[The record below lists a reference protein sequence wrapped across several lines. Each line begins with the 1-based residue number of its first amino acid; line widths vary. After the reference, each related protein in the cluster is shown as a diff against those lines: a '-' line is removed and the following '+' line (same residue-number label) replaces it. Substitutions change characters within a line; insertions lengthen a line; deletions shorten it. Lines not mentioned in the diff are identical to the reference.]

1 MNKKDDIQ
9 RSDQAAKTNVVG
21 RINAVVS
28 PKEKQRLDVY
38 LAIKNESLVEWVK
51 EKISELPEYTLKGA
65 DKETE
70 DKIPKRKTG

>member
-9 RSDQAAKTNVVG
+9 HNNQTTKANVIG

-38 LAIKNESLVEWVK
+38 LAIKNESLVDWVK
-51 EKISELPEYTLKGA
+51 EKISELPEYALKEVD
-65 DKETE
+65 DKS
-70 DKIPKRKTG
+70 PRRKTG